1 VSRMLRMVTE
11 STQRRTHTELFIER
25 FVRWYTPSV
34 FAVAF
39 FVIGIPPLLQGGG
52 WSHWFYQGMVVL
64 LISCPCALVISTPVT
79 MVSALASAA
88 RKGVLV
94 KGGGFL
100 EETAR
105 LKSVVFDKTGVLT
118 TGEPRVTHFASLDG
132 KDADWA
138 LSRLASLESRSEHP
152 LGKAI
157 LEYAAGRGVVY
168 EPPARF
174 ETVAGRGV
182 QAAVYEE
189 PYWAGGLSMMEF
201 QGAELSRHAAVIDA
215 MAMQGAT
222 VVVLGR
228 GRQALAVAGVSDQA
242 RPEAAQALAGLRAA
256 GIEHVAVLTG
266 DSETAAR
273 VVIGGLPIEELK
285 AGLLPGQKAETVTG
299 YKRQYQSVAMVGDG
313 YNDALAMNA
322 ASVAVSLGPQAT
334 DLAVESADVVL
345 MAADLNRLPFLVRHA
360 RRASAVIRQNVT
372 VALGLKLA
380 FLVAAAAGTA
390 TLWMAVMADMGATLL
405 VTLNGLRLLR
415 GKDV

>member
-1 VSRMLRMVTE
+1 
-11 STQRRTHTELFIER
+11 
-25 FVRWYTPSV
+25 
-34 FAVAF
+34 
-39 FVIGIPPLLQGGG
+39 
-52 WSHWFYQGMVVL
+52 
-64 LISCPCALVISTPVT
+64 
-79 MVSALASAA
+79 
-88 RKGVLV
+88 
-94 KGGGFL
+94 
-100 EETAR
+100 
-105 LKSVVFDKTGVLT
+105 
-118 TGEPRVTHFASLDG
+118 
-132 KDADWA
+132 
-138 LSRLASLESRSEHP
+138 
-152 LGKAI
+152 
-157 LEYAAGRGVVY
+157 
-168 EPPARF
+168 
-174 ETVAGRGV
+174 
-182 QAAVYEE
+182 
-189 PYWAGGLSMMEF
+189 LSMMEF